1 MKNIIQFIG
10 ILILCYFGFSPN
22 ANAQKLERHKAI
34 SAYIYNFAKNI
45 KWENEEAIKEFH
57 FLIIGEDEN
66 LIQEMRNLSQTKT
79 IRNKPIRISSSS
91 VLGNIDDVHLIFIT
105 KDKESDLV
113 QVFDRIEGKNI
124 LLVSD
129 SYQDKRLIMINFVES
144 EKGTLRFEINR
155 ANIINQRI
163 QIMEDMILLG
173 GTAIDV
179 AALYREGQQSLRS
192 LQKRN
197 ESLEGNLRRLEN
209 DIAAKTG
216 EIDNA
221 KDSLNQQIQKSKG
234 QQRILDIQSQEI
246 RERENELINQKDN
259 LIKGDQLLQ
268 EQKKKIDSQKSE
280 MDSQSKILEEQSS
293 TIHRQQRYVYLL
305 IIIAVLALLLMI
317 TVYTGYRNKQKINK
331 ELEVKVQ
338 ERTIELYDANKQLQI
353 ELIERKNTE
362 ARLAESE
369 QKYRELVEHANS
381 IILCW
386 TSKGQITFLNEFG
399 LKFFG
404 YSAEEILGRHV
415 VGTIVPVTDSSGMEL
430 QHLMEQICANP
441 RAFEQNVN
449 ENMRRNGERVW
460 IAWTNRIVLDAQ
472 GQVVEIF
479 SIGADITERKHAE
492 EALKESEAHY
502 RYMFEQN
509 PLPMLIY
516 ELGSLNILA
525 VNDAFAAHYGY
536 NKTEALVL
544 HLPDL
549 YPESEK
555 GPIANLSK
563 KLQGQVY
570 VGEWHHLKK
579 DGTIITIEVN
589 SHGIL
594 YEGRDSRIAVIN
606 DVTKRKL
613 VEEALRERERQIS
626 SIFDTVS
633 DIIFNLKVE
642 NDGNYYFTSV
652 NQCFIRTTGLKA
664 DQVIGKKVQEVIPEP
679 GLSMVLKKYAEAI
692 REKKIVKWEET
703 SVYPTGLLVGD
714 INIAPLFDDYNNC
727 VGLVG
732 SVHDVTDRKQF
743 EDALK
748 KSEELYRTV
757 FENTGTAA
765 VLIEENSTISLANTE
780 FEKLSKYTKQEVEG
794 KKSWTDFVVKEDLDR
809 MQAQHNL
816 RRDSREVA
824 LKQYEFGFITKDED
838 IRNILLTIDII
849 PGTKRSI
856 ASLLDITERK
866 QAEMEIKLL
875 NFELEKRVELRT
887 AQLEASNKE
896 LEAFSYSV
904 SHDLRA
910 PLRHASGFVDLLKKK
925 CTSDLSEKGQ
935 HYLTAIAESV
945 HQMGMLID
953 DLLQFSRTGRTEM
966 RQSNSDMNNLLQEVI
981 ESLKGDNKNRQIEW
995 ITCKLPQV
1003 FCDGAMLKLVWINL
1017 LSNAVKFTR
1026 TRDNAKI
1033 EIGVEDGN
1041 SEFIFHVKDN
1051 GVGFDMKYAQ
1061 KLFGVFQRL
1070 HSMDE
1075 FEGTGIGLAN
1085 VRRIIGRHGGIT
1097 WADAELDKGAAFYF
1111 TLPKNS

>member
-1 MKNIIQFIG
+1 MKNIIRFIG
-10 ILILCYFGFSPN
+10 ILILSYIGFLQN
-22 ANAQKLERHKAI
+22 VNAQKLERHKAI
-34 SAYIYNFAKNI
+34 SAYIYNFAKNVE
-45 KWENEEAIKEFH
+45 WENEEAIKEFH
-57 FLIIGEDEN
+57 FLVIGEDEN
-66 LIQEMRNLSQTKT
+66 IIQEMRTLSQTKT
-79 IRNKPIRISSSS
+79 IRNKPIRISSSL
-91 VLGNIDDVHLIFIT
+91 VLGSTDNVQLVFIT
-105 KDKESDLV
+105 KDKEDSHV
-113 QVFDRIEGKNI
+113 EVFDRIEGKNI

-129 SYQDKRLIMINFVES
+129 SYQDKRLIMINFIES
-144 EKGTLRFEINR
+144 DKGTLRFEINK
-155 ANIINQRI
+155 ANLINQHL
-163 QIMEDMILLG
+163 QVKEDMILLG
-173 GTAIDV
+173 GTLVDV

-197 ESLEGNLRRLEN
+197 EILEGNLKQLEN
-209 DIAAKTG
+209 NIAAKTR
-216 EIDNA
+216 EIDIA
-221 KDSLNQQIQKSKG
+221 KDSLNLQVQKSKG
-234 QQRILDIQSQEI
+234 QQKILDIQSQEI
-246 RERENELINQKDN
+246 KQREKELENQKN
-259 LIKGDQLLQ
+259 AFNRGDQLLQ
-268 EQKKKIDSQKSE
+268 EQKEKIDNQKSE
-280 MDSQSKILEEQSS
+280 ITSQSKILEEQSS

-305 IIIAVLALLLMI
+305 IIIVVLAILLVMA
-317 TVYTGYRNKQKINK
+317 VYAGYRSRQKVNK

-338 ERTIELYDANKQLQI
+338 ERTNELSNANKQLQV
-353 ELIERKNTE
+353 ELVERKNTE

-381 IILCW
+381 IILRW
-386 TSKGQITFLNEFG
+386 TSNGQITFLNEFG

-404 YSAEEILGRHV
+404 YSVDEILGRHV
-415 VGTIVPVTDSSGMEL
+415 VGTIVPITDSSGTEL
-430 QHLMEQICANP
+430 QQLMEQICANP

-460 IAWTNRIVLDAQ
+460 IAWTNRIIMDTQ
-472 GQVVEIF
+472 GQVAEIF
-479 SIGADITERKHAE
+479 SIGVDITERKHAE

-502 RYMFEQN
+502 RYLFEQN
-509 PLPMLIY
+509 PMPMLIY
-516 ELGSLNILA
+516 ELGKLNILA
-525 VNDAFAAHYGY
+525 VNDAFVAHYGY
-536 NKTEALVL
+536 SKAEVVML

-555 GPIANLSK
+555 GPIVSLSK
-563 KLQGQVY
+563 RLQGQAY

-579 DGTIITIEVN
+579 DGTTITIEVN
-589 SHGIL
+589 SHGIQ
-594 YEGRDSRIAVIN
+594 YEGQDSRIAVIN

-642 NDGNYYFTSV
+642 KDGNYYFTSV
-652 NQCFIRTTGLKA
+652 NQCFLKTTGLKS
-664 DQVIGKKVQEVIPEP
+664 DQIIGKRVQEVVPEP
-679 GLSMVLKKYAEAI
+679 GLSIVLKKYAEAI

-714 INIAPLFDDYNNC
+714 ISIAPLFDDSNNC
-727 VGLVG
+727 IGLVG
-732 SVHDVTDRKQF
+732 SVHDITDRKQF
-743 EDALK
+743 EDALQ

-765 VLIEENSTISLANTE
+765 VLIEENTVISLANTE
-780 FEKLSKYTKQEVEG
+780 FEKLSKYSKQEVEG
-794 KKSWTDFVVKEDLDR
+794 KKRWTEFVFKEDLDR
-809 MQAQHNL
+809 MQAQHSL
-816 RRDSREVA
+816 RRESSENA
-824 LKQYEFGFITKDED
+824 LKQYEFRFITKDGD
-838 IRNILLTIDII
+838 RRNILLTIDLI

-866 QAEMEIKLL
+866 IAETEIQKL
-875 NFELEKRVELRT
+875 NAELERRVELRT

-910 PLRHASGFVDLLKKK
+910 PLRHASGFVDLLIKK
-925 CTSDLSEKGQ
+925 CKTDLSEKGQ

-966 RQSNSDMNNLLQEVI
+966 RQSHSDMNALLQEVI
-981 ESLKGDNKNRQIEW
+981 EPIKSENQNRKIEW
-995 ITCKLPQV
+995 ITGILPPV

-1026 TRDNAKI
+1026 TRDRAKI
-1033 EIGVEDGN
+1033 EIGVKEEN
-1041 SEFIFHVKDN
+1041 SEFVFHVKDN

-1070 HSMDE
+1070 HSMEE

-1085 VRRIIGRHGGIT
+1085 VRRIIGRHGGRT
-1097 WADAELDKGAAFYF
+1097 WAEAEMDKGAAFYF
-1111 TLPKNS
+1111 TLPKI